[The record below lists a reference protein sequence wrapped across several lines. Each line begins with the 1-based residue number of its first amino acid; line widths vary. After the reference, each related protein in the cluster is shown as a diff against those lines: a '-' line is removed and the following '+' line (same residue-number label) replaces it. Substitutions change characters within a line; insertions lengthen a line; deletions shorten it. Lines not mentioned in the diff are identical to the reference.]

1 MKVKESRFRMAVKFK
16 IKGKKILLPGA
27 FILIIVAAIFSFGLF
42 KHSEKAQ
49 EGIPQTQDARD
60 IQEVIQK
67 SYDLEG
73 MAGRTF
79 DTSSFKDVFIN
90 DPRFELD
97 PSTVKFITDVTN
109 EPIKDKYG
117 YLDYKLAYFNWW
129 KEGALKIERYRAKAK
144 EEGRQSLTEEETKS
158 LMDENGRAAAPRLQ
172 GDFEPNVLYFF
183 TIDVH
188 DDIATATFDDGPR
201 TVKMTLVKVKDK
213 WLIAGATILSIHL

>member
-1 MKVKESRFRMAVKFK
+1 MADKLIQGIEIKHKRF
-16 IKGKKILLPGA
+16 LLPGV
-27 FILIIVAAIFSFGLF
+27 ILLITAVAVFSYQLCKSPG
-42 KHSEKAQ
+42 KAQ

-97 PSTVKFITDVTN
+97 PSTVKFITDVTH

-129 KEGALKIERYRAKAK
+129 KEGAEKLEEYWAKAK
-144 EEGRQSLTEEETKS
+144 EEGRQTFTEEETKS
-158 LMDENGRAAAPRLQ
+158 LVDENFRAAAPRLQ
-172 GDFEPNVLYFF
+172 GDFEPNVLHFF
-183 TIDVH
+183 SIDIH
-188 DDIATATFDDGPR
+188 DDIAAATFDDGPR
-201 TVKMTLVKVKDK
+201 TVKMTLVKVKDR
-213 WLIAGATILSIHL
+213 WLIAGATFLSIHP